1 MNEKL
6 QILKMV
12 QEGKITVEEAS
23 KLLDALEKPN
33 KETLGI
39 STSPAK
45 WLKIRIKD
53 EDSSKVNVTLPI
65 SLINLGLKL
74 GSKFSPELKASGLS
88 EDDLNEI
95 FTAIKNGETGKIV
108 DIQGENG
115 EMVEVTI
122 E

>member
-12 QEGKITVEEAS
+12 QEGKVTVDEAS
-23 KLLDALEKPN
+23 KLLDAIEKPILDDLDSNNN
-33 KETLGI
+33 K
-39 STSPAK
+39 AK

-88 EDDLNEI
+88 EDELNEV
-95 FTAIKNGETGKIV
+95 FTAIKNGETGKII

-115 EMVEVTI
+115 ETVEVTI